1 MGCVPSTSP
10 ALHER
15 RRSLSSQ
22 LADGIEHLHRLS
34 GNAGACQIPSGW
46 IVPKQEP
53 PMLRTAIDLCQQRSS
68 SQGCCTCRL
77 QERICAVAT
86 CVSRCLDRSG
96 SHVRSTFPIQAKFV
110 DFRLRPH
117 RLNDSLPGGGGAA
130 FSPKFAF
137 RSTRHASEVA
147 EIQLQHASALQ
158 AVLML
163 TYLLHLLH
171 NPYGHLGTSLSSTEG
186 ASR

>member
-22 LADGIEHLHRLS
+22 LADGIEHLRRLS

-96 SHVRSTFPIQAKFV
+96 SHVRSTFPTQAKFG

-171 NPYGHLGTSLSSTEG
+171 DITHMGI
-186 ASR
+186 